1 MLLIDNGIEKMA
13 LKLQQRQNLSHIEF
27 LKVRLGMQVVVIN
40 SFKAVV
46 TYGLALLLNI
56 FLYTLIVHLT
66 FLSLRT
72 YSHGAHAKT
81 SMLCHVQNIASFV
94 VLPWLIVQYDISF
107 QFLLSLS
114 ILAAMIVI
122 KYAPAATKKRPIAP
136 RRVKGLKIKSIIVFI
151 LLMTLAFI
159 VPTPYNRFVVYGVLL
174 QSFTLLPIFSTK
186 EEV

>member
-66 FLSLRT
+66 FLALRG

-114 ILAAMIVI
+114 ILAAIIVI
-122 KYAPAATKKRPIAP
+122 IYAPAATKKRPIVP
-136 RRVKGLKIKSIIVFI
+136 GRVKGLKIKSIIVFI
-151 LLMTLAFI
+151 ILIALAFI
-159 VPTPYNRFVVYGVLL
+159 IPAPYNRFVVYGVLL

>member
-40 SFKAVV
+40 TFKAIV

-66 FLSLRT
+66 FLTLRT

-81 SMLCHVQNIASFV
+81 SMLCHVQNIVAFV
-94 VLPWLIVQYDISF
+94 MLPWLIVQYDISF
-107 QFLLSLS
+107 QFLLILSLLS
-114 ILAAMIVI
+114 ALIVI

-136 RRVKGLKIKSIIVFI
+136 KKVKGLKIKSIIVFV
-151 LLMTLAFI
+151 LLMTIACI
-159 VPTPYNRFVVYGVLL
+159 VPPPYNRFVVYGVLL
-174 QSFTLLPIFSTK
+174 QSFTLLPIFSIK

>member
-66 FLSLRT
+66 FLALRT
-72 YSHGAHAKT
+72 YSH
-81 SMLCHVQNIASFV
+81 
-94 VLPWLIVQYDISF
+94 
-107 QFLLSLS
+107 
-114 ILAAMIVI
+114 
-122 KYAPAATKKRPIAP
+122 
-136 RRVKGLKIKSIIVFI
+136 
-151 LLMTLAFI
+151 
-159 VPTPYNRFVVYGVLL
+159 
-174 QSFTLLPIFSTK
+174 
-186 EEV
+186 

>member
-66 FLSLRT
+66 FLALRG

-114 ILAAMIVI
+114 ILAAIIVI
-122 KYAPAATKKRPIAP
+122 IYAPAATKKRPIAP
-136 RRVKGLKIKSIIVFI
+136 GRVKGLKIKSIIVFI
-151 LLMTLAFI
+151 ILIALAFI
-159 VPTPYNRFVVYGVLL
+159 IPAPYNRFVVYGVLL
-174 QSFTLLPIFSTK
+174 QSFTLLPIFYTK

>member
-1 MLLIDNGIEKMA
+1 
-13 LKLQQRQNLSHIEF
+13 
-27 LKVRLGMQVVVIN
+27 
-40 SFKAVV
+40 
-46 TYGLALLLNI
+46 
-56 FLYTLIVHLT
+56 
-66 FLSLRT
+66 LRT